1 VRVAEFL
8 PGRRLSVVQGE
19 RLLCSTLTA
28 AALAPNRSIPLRSG
42 WEDRVDPSG
51 PPVVVMAGDLR

>member
-1 VRVAEFL
+1 VAEFL

-19 RLLCSTLTA
+19 RLLCSTLTT
-28 AALAPNRSIPLRSG
+28 AALIPNRSIPLRSG